1 MLPLLKLDS
10 IPGQGTKIPQAT
22 WCRQK
27 QQNKESIKITN
38 WVENSNN
45 YDNDMHSVI
54 ITLKI
59 EITNSTS
66 ENENTDFSLLLNL
79 FNFSKTSFV
88 ILITNLNVIS
98 FTVLMAFTL

>member
-1 MLPLLKLDS
+1 VV
-10 IPGQGTKIPQAT
+10 QT
-22 WCRQK
+22 K